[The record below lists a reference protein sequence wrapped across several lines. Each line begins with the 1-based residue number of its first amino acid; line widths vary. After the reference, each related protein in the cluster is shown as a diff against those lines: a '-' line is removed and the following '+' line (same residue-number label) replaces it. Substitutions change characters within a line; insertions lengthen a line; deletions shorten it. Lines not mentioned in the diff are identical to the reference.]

1 MASFNKV
8 ILLGN
13 LTRDP
18 EVRYTAGGSAVT
30 EVSLAVNRQWTDRQT
45 NERKEEV
52 TFVEVTLWGRTAEI
66 AGEYLSK
73 GRPCLIEGRLQLDRW
88 EDKETGKNRSKLKVV
103 GDTLQLLGGRS
114 DGDGGSGGGP
124 PASYSQPAPAA
135 PQQQRAT
142 PPAESAP
149 PSAPSDSRTPDQAFY
164 DDNPG
169 TQDDDVPF

>member
-1 MASFNKV
+1 M
-8 ILLGN
+8 GN

-30 EVSLAVNRQWTDRQT
+30 EISMAVNRQWTDRQT

-88 EDKETGKNRSKLKVV
+88 EDKESGKNRSKLKVV
-103 GDTLQLLGGRS
+103 GESLQLLGGRG
-114 DGDGGSGGGP
+114 DGDGGSAGAQP
-124 PASYSQPAPAA
+124 SSYSQQPAPRAAAPAAQAPAA
-135 PQQQRAT
+135 PAPQQN
-142 PPAESAP
+142 AP
-149 PSAPSDSRTPDQAFY
+149 TDSRTPDQSFY
-164 DDNPG
+164 DDSPG
-169 TQDDDVPF
+169 TGDDDVPF